1 MDDTT
6 LLLVVAAIV
15 IVGAVLGWVFMQRRK
30 SHALRTRFGPEYD
43 RAVDVTGAP
52 EKAEAML
59 ADRVKRVE
67 RFDITPLEPAER
79 DRFANEWKRVQGQ
92 FVDQPR
98 EAVIDG
104 DRLIADVMR
113 LRGYP
118 VEDFDQRADDLS
130 VHHPGVVEHYRA
142 GRKLVVR
149 HERGEASTEDL
160 RQAMVHLRA
169 LFVDLVEDRPDRSRR
184 AS

>member
-15 IVGAVLGWVFMQRRK
+15 IVVAVLGWIFMQRRR
-30 SHALRTRFGPEYD
+30 SHALRTQFGPEYD
-43 RAVDVTGAP
+43 RAVDATGAP
-52 EKAEAML
+52 AKAEAML

-67 RFDITPLEPAER
+67 RFDIKPLGPADR
-79 DRFANEWKRVQGQ
+79 DRFADEWKRVQSR

-104 DRLIADVMR
+104 DRLIKEAMR

-118 VEDFDQRADDLS
+118 VEHFDQRADDLS

-142 GRKLVVR
+142 GRNLVIR
-149 HERGEASTEDL
+149 HERGQASTEDL
-160 RQAMVHLRA
+160 RQAMVHFRA
-169 LFVDLVEDRPDRSRR
+169 LFIDLVEDRPDRSRR